1 MKYVLPYKT
10 VKFTNES
17 MDTVDSALKNPQFE
31 DGTIGVTQ
39 NPEEAI
45 DILGEKEYKE
55 LLTTRSSKVSWI
67 DDPRLT
73 ILLHQMVENINRDT
87 GWNFNVSNSDPIQYT
102 VYNQGD
108 HYNWHTDQSPPD
120 HRNQVRKISMT
131 LFLNEE
137 YEGGEL
143 DLELGSPLSEDRNET
158 FKLTRGNA
166 IFFTSDIWHR
176 VRPVTSG
183 VRKSLVAW
191 FTGRPYV

>member
-73 ILLHQMVENINRDT
+73 ILLSTI
-87 GWNFNVSNSDPIQYT
+87 G
-102 VYNQGD
+102 
-108 HYNWHTDQSPPD
+108 
-120 HRNQVRKISMT
+120 
-131 LFLNEE
+131 
-137 YEGGEL
+137 
-143 DLELGSPLSEDRNET
+143 LE
-158 FKLTRGNA
+158 
-166 IFFTSDIWHR
+166 
-176 VRPVTSG
+176 
-183 VRKSLVAW
+183 SLV
-191 FTGRPYV
+191 YQKKEVIVKIIIQQHYCIY